1 MSLSIVSKLTIKT
14 LKAQPARHSVES
26 EQMIATIYGRCT
38 DKKAGTSDHGDFIRF
53 KGEFEGVNVKTG
65 EVFRS
70 GDLIVP
76 KTLESLLDSAISLEG
91 NNAVDFAVEV
101 WVEPNEKSIT
111 GYSYAI
117 KPLIKPAESDVL
129 AGLRELAAPSV
140 QKALEAP
147 KPEATE
153 KGKK

>member
-14 LKAQPARHSVES
+14 LKAQPARHSVEA
-26 EQMIATIYGRCT
+26 EEMIATIYGRCT
-38 DKKAGTSDHGDFIRF
+38 DKKPGTSDHGDFIRF
-53 KGEFEGVNVKTG
+53 KGEFEGVNAKTG

-76 KTLESLLDSAISLEG
+76 KTLESLLDSAISLEEA
-91 NNAVDFAVEV
+91 NAVDFAVEV
-101 WVEPNEKSIT
+101 WVEPNERSIT
-111 GYSYAI
+111 GYSYTI

-129 AGLRELAAPSV
+129 AGLRELAAPST
-140 QKALEAP
+140 QQALEAP
-147 KPEATE
+147 KQEA